1 MEGAAIMKFAQPIK
15 EIKQLNNMKRY
26 LADQSPRD
34 ALLFA
39 IGIASSLRVSD
50 ILKLKVGDFFI
61 HPKKLRQL
69 IELNEQKTG
78 KYKAFPITA
87 NLEKA
92 LFDYAKQ
99 YDVTNPDL
107 FLFRSKRS
115 TSENKAI
122 SRMQVNNIL
131 AHAADQCGIEGRISS
146 HSMRK
151 TFAYHAYRNGV
162 SLDTLCI
169 ILNHRNTNETK
180 LYLSIQQEDLTDIYK
195 TLNL

>member
-1 MEGAAIMKFAQPIK
+1 MKFAQPIK
-15 EIKQLNNMKRY
+15 DKKQLNNMKRY

-61 HPKKLRQL
+61 SPKRLRQL

-92 LFDYAKQ
+92 LFDYAKEF
-99 YDVTNPDL
+99 DVTDPEL
-107 FLFRSKRS
+107 YLFRSKRS
-115 TSENKAI
+115 DINKPI